1 MSSDDDVD
9 EELAELR
16 EQTDP
21 GTRAAEA
28 TPDDSDELED
38 AIVATLRAIDRGEV
52 SKTLSLRDERLT
64 ALVRGLEETDDLDA
78 AGQALREHLDR
89 DDTDEIDRSEFLRL
103 AVRAGL
109 QEAAPDVLDTAKQAN
124 GRYAAEQF

>member
-21 GTRAAEA
+21 GTRASE
-28 TPDDSDELED
+28 TQPDDSGALED
-38 AIVATLRAIDRGEV
+38 AIVAALQDIDSGEV

-64 ALVRGLEETDDLDA
+64 ALVRGLEATDDLEDAGRALAEQLGRETDDK
-78 AGQALREHLDR
+78 
-89 DDTDEIDRSEFLRL
+89 IDRSEFLRL
-103 AVRAGL
+103 AVRLGL
-109 QEAAPDVLDTAKQAN
+109 EEAAPDVLETARRAS
-124 GRYAAEQF
+124 GRHAAEQF